1 MNLWTS
7 IGFWY
12 DLKPQIYKNKTEHLK
27 PQIYENKTGQK
38 KHCLLAFIL
47 FSEFALNCQQSRHF
61 TYKQM
66 VQNSVGFSH
75 IWWTHASSLFTWA
88 WKILKWLPGLYSV
101 RHLEY
106 IAASKLPRRGDSG
119 TQLQFWGLGHF
130 WLGLLHLFTP
140 EDMFTSDPETSAMSN
155 YKKGNWIVA
164 FFFRLTVIFIFYW
177 KEF

>member
-1 MNLWTS
+1 M
-7 IGFWY
+7 
-12 DLKPQIYKNKTEHLK
+12 KTK
-27 PQIYENKTGQK
+27 QDK

-47 FSEFALNCQQSRHF
+47 FSEFALNCQQSRPF

-66 VQNSVGFSH
+66 VQNSAGFSH

-106 IAASKLPRRGDSG
+106 IAASKLPRWGDSG

-164 FFFRLTVIFIFYW
+164 FFFSPYCYFYFLLKGVLKGLW
-177 KEF
+177 NVKLLSCHSCKTHFTFLSEMCL